1 MTAVLPRPVTDM
13 NVDALSEQM
22 TLLFI
27 LIFIAYIA
35 SKAGLLSKN
44 ANKVI
49 ADLVVNIT
57 NPATI
62 LYAVATSS
70 HALSN
75 TAVLG
80 ILGITI
86 LTLGGQMIL
95 AHGFTK
101 ALRIQPR
108 PAGVYRFMLVF
119 SNCGFLGYPVVRAL
133 FGSDAVFVAS
143 MYNLIFQILCFT
155 YGVRQVA
162 GNPKD
167 QSFSPKMF
175 CTPMVIIS
183 VLALI
188 LYLTNVSFPPMVV
201 ETLSLLDRITSP
213 ASMLVIGCVLASY
226 PLKTIFGRWHVY
238 VFCVVRLIVIPVL
251 VWAILRLFLTDS
263 LILGVMVVLSALPG
277 ATNTVLLCSKYGGDE
292 STAASGLFVS
302 TLLSLVT
309 LPVLLRIL
317 F

>member
-1 MTAVLPRPVTDM
+1 M
-13 NVDALSEQM
+13 NMEALSEQM
-22 TLLFI
+22 ILLFVLI
-27 LIFIAYIA
+27 LIAYLA
-35 SKAGLLSKN
+35 SKVKLLPAN
-44 ANKVI
+44 ANKVL

-75 TAVLG
+75 GAVLS
-80 ILGITI
+80 ILGITT
-86 LTLGGQMIL
+86 LTLGGQIL
-95 AHGFTK
+95 FAHTYTRV
-101 ALRIQPR
+101 LRLERR

-133 FGSDAVFVAS
+133 FGADAVFVAS
-143 MYNLIFQILCFT
+143 MYNLIFQILSFT
-155 YGVRQVA
+155 YGVRQV
-162 GNPKD
+162 GGDP
-167 QSFSPKMF
+167 SSREISSKMF
-175 CTPMVIIS
+175 MTPMVITS

-188 LYLTNVSFPPMVV
+188 LYLLNVPFHPMVV

-213 ASMLVIGCVLASY
+213 ASMLVIGCALAAY

-238 VFCVVRLIVIPVL
+238 LFCVMRLIVIPVI
-251 VWAILRLFLTDS
+251 VWAVLRLFITDP
-263 LILGVMVVLSALPG
+263 LILGVMVLSAMPA
-277 ATNTVLLCSKYGGDE
+277 ATNTVLLCAKYNGDE

-302 TLLSLVT
+302 TLLSLLT
-309 LPVLLRIL
+309 MPVLLRIL

>member
-1 MTAVLPRPVTDM
+1 M
-13 NVDALSEQM
+13 NTDALSEQM
-22 TLLFI
+22 ILLFI
-27 LIFIAYIA
+27 LILVAYIA
-35 SKAGLLSKN
+35 SKIKFLPANS
-44 ANKVI
+44 NKVL

-75 TAVLG
+75 GAVLS

-101 ALRIQPR
+101 FLRIERR

-133 FGSDAVFVAS
+133 FGADAVIVAS

-155 YGVRQVA
+155 YGVRQVGGDPSA
-162 GNPKD
+162 RE
-167 QSFSPKMF
+167 FRPKMF
-175 CTPMVIIS
+175 LTPMVVTS

-188 LYLTNVSFPPMVV
+188 LYLANVPFHPMVV

-213 ASMLVIGCVLASY
+213 ASMLVIGCVLAAY
-226 PLKTIFGRWHVY
+226 PIKTIFGRWHAY
-238 VFCVVRLIVIPVL
+238 VFCLVRLIVIPVI
-251 VWAILRLFLTDS
+251 VWAVLRLFVTDP
-263 LILGVMVVLSALPG
+263 LIFGVMVVLSALPA
-277 ATNTVLLCSKYGGDE
+277 ATNTVLICSKYNGDE
-292 STAASGLFVS
+292 STAASGLFLS
-302 TLLSLVT
+302 TTLSLIT
-309 LPVLLRIL
+309 LPILLRLL

>member
-1 MTAVLPRPVTDM
+1 M
-13 NVDALSEQM
+13 NTDALSEQM
-22 TLLFI
+22 ILLFI
-27 LIFIAYIA
+27 LILVAYIA
-35 SKAGLLSKN
+35 SKIKFLPANS
-44 ANKVI
+44 NKVL

-75 TAVLG
+75 GAVLS

-101 ALRIQPR
+101 FLRIERR

-133 FGSDAVFVAS
+133 FGADAVFVAS

-155 YGVRQVA
+155 YGVRQVGGDPSA
-162 GNPKD
+162 RE
-167 QSFSPKMF
+167 FRPKMF
-175 CTPMVIIS
+175 LTPMVVTS

-188 LYLTNVSFPPMVV
+188 LYLANIPFHPMVV

-213 ASMLVIGCVLASY
+213 ASMLVIGCVLAAY
-226 PLKTIFGRWHVY
+226 PIKTIFGRWHAY
-238 VFCVVRLIVIPVL
+238 VFCLVRLIVIPVI
-251 VWAILRLFLTDS
+251 VWAVLRLFVTDP
-263 LILGVMVVLSALPG
+263 LIFGVMVVLSALPA
-277 ATNTVLLCSKYGGDE
+277 ATNTVLICSKYNGDE
-292 STAASGLFVS
+292 STAASGLFLS
-302 TLLSLVT
+302 TTLSLIT
-309 LPVLLRIL
+309 LPILLRLL

>member
-1 MTAVLPRPVTDM
+1 M
-13 NVDALSEQM
+13 NTDALSEQM
-22 TLLFI
+22 ILLFI
-27 LIFIAYIA
+27 LILVAYIA
-35 SKAGLLSKN
+35 SKIKFLPANS
-44 ANKVI
+44 NKVL

-75 TAVLG
+75 GAVLS

-86 LTLGGQMIL
+86 LTLCGQMIL

-101 ALRIQPR
+101 FLRIERR

-133 FGSDAVFVAS
+133 FGADAVFVAS

-155 YGVRQVA
+155 YGVRQVGGDPSA
-162 GNPKD
+162 RE
-167 QSFSPKMF
+167 FRPKMF
-175 CTPMVIIS
+175 LTPMVVTS

-188 LYLTNVSFPPMVV
+188 LYLANVPFHPMVV

-213 ASMLVIGCVLASY
+213 ASMLVIGCVLAAY
-226 PLKTIFGRWHVY
+226 PIKTIFGRWHAY
-238 VFCVVRLIVIPVL
+238 VFCLVRLIVIPVI
-251 VWAILRLFLTDS
+251 VWAVLRLFVTDP
-263 LILGVMVVLSALPG
+263 LIFGVMVVLSALPA
-277 ATNTVLLCSKYGGDE
+277 ATNTVLICSKYNGDE
-292 STAASGLFVS
+292 STAASGLFLS
-302 TLLSLVT
+302 TTLSLIT
-309 LPVLLRIL
+309 LPILLRLL

>member
-1 MTAVLPRPVTDM
+1 MNTA
-13 NVDALSEQM
+13 ALSEQM
-22 TLLFI
+22 ILLFI

-35 SKAGLLSKN
+35 SKVKLLPSN
-44 ANKVI
+44 ANKVL

-75 TAVLG
+75 AAVLG

-86 LTLGGQMIL
+86 LTLGGQILL
-95 AHGFTK
+95 AHGYTK
-101 ALRIQPR
+101 ILRIDR
-108 PAGVYRFMLVF
+108 RSAGVYRFMLVF
-119 SNCGFLGYPVVRAL
+119 SNCGFLGYPVVRAI
-133 FGSDAVFVAS
+133 FGADAVFVAS

-155 YGVRQVA
+155 YGVQQVGGDPSA
-162 GNPKD
+162 REFKPKT
-167 QSFSPKMF
+167 FL
-175 CTPMVIIS
+175 TPMVVTS

-188 LYLTNVSFPPMVV
+188 LYLTNVPFHPMVV
-201 ETLSLLDRITSP
+201 DTLSLLDRITSP
-213 ASMLVIGCVLASY
+213 ASMLAIGCALAAY
-226 PLKTIFGRWHVY
+226 PLKQIFGRWQVY

-251 VWAILRLFLTDS
+251 VWAILRLFISND
-263 LILGVMVVLSALPG
+263 LILGVMVVLSALPA
-277 ATNTVLLCSKYGGDE
+277 ATNTALLCAKYGGDE

-302 TLLSLVT
+302 TLLSLLT
-309 LPVLLRIL
+309 LPTLLRIL

>member
-1 MTAVLPRPVTDM
+1 M
-13 NVDALSEQM
+13 NTDALSEQM
-22 TLLFI
+22 ILLFI
-27 LIFIAYIA
+27 LILVAYIA
-35 SKAGLLSKN
+35 SKIKFLPANS
-44 ANKVI
+44 NKVL

-75 TAVLG
+75 GAVLS

-101 ALRIQPR
+101 FLRIQRR

-133 FGSDAVFVAS
+133 FGADAVFVAS

-155 YGVRQVA
+155 YGVRQVGGDPSA
-162 GNPKD
+162 RE
-167 QSFSPKMF
+167 FRPKMF
-175 CTPMVIIS
+175 LTPMVVTS

-188 LYLTNVSFPPMVV
+188 LYLANVPFHPMVV

-213 ASMLVIGCVLASY
+213 ASMLVIGCVLAAY
-226 PLKTIFGRWHVY
+226 PIKTIFGQWHAY
-238 VFCVVRLIVIPVL
+238 VFCLVRLIVIPVI
-251 VWAILRLFLTDS
+251 VWAILRLFVTDP
-263 LILGVMVVLSALPG
+263 LIFGVMVVLSALPA
-277 ATNTVLLCSKYGGDE
+277 ATNTVLICSKYNGDE
-292 STAASGLFVS
+292 STAASGLFLS
-302 TLLSLVT
+302 TTLSLIT
-309 LPVLLRIL
+309 LPILLRLL

>member
-1 MTAVLPRPVTDM
+1 M
-13 NVDALSEQM
+13 NLDALSEQM

-35 SKAGLLSKN
+35 SKIKLLPAN

-75 TAVLG
+75 GAVLG
-80 ILGITI
+80 ILGITL
-86 LTLGGQMIL
+86 LTLGAQILL
-95 AHGFTK
+95 AHGFTG
-101 ALRIQPR
+101 ALRLKGPQGG
-108 PAGVYRFMLVF
+108 AYRFMLVF
-119 SNCGFLGYPVVRAL
+119 SNCGFLGYPVVQAL
-133 FGSDAVFVAS
+133 FGGDAVFVAS
-143 MYNLIFQILCFT
+143 MYNLIFQVLCYT

-162 GNPKD
+162 GDPSVRD
-167 QSFSPKMF
+167 FSPRMF
-175 CTPMVIIS
+175 CTPMVITS

-188 LYLTNVSFPPMVV
+188 LYLLNVPFHPTVV
-201 ETLSLLDRITSP
+201 STLALLDRITSP
-213 ASMLVIGCVLASY
+213 ASMLVIGCALAAY

-251 VWAILRLFLTDS
+251 VWSVLRLFIDDA
-263 LILGVMVVLSALPG
+263 LILGVMVVISALPA
-277 ATNTVLLCSKYGGDE
+277 ATNTALLCAKYNGDQ

-302 TLLSLVT
+302 TLLCLVT
-309 LPVLLRIL
+309 LPILLRIL

>member
-1 MTAVLPRPVTDM
+1 M
-13 NVDALSEQM
+13 NMEALSEQM
-22 TLLFI
+22 ILLFVLI
-27 LIFIAYIA
+27 LIAYIA
-35 SKAGLLSKN
+35 SKVKLLPAN
-44 ANKVI
+44 ANKVL

-75 TAVLG
+75 GAVLS
-80 ILGITI
+80 ILAITT
-86 LTLGGQMIL
+86 LTLGGQIL
-95 AHGFTK
+95 FAHTYTRV
-101 ALRIQPR
+101 LRLERR

-133 FGSDAVFVAS
+133 FGADAVFVAS
-143 MYNLIFQILCFT
+143 MYNLIFQILSFT
-155 YGVRQVA
+155 YGVRQVGGDPSA
-162 GNPKD
+162 RE
-167 QSFSPKMF
+167 FSPKMF
-175 CTPMVIIS
+175 MTPMVITS

-188 LYLTNVSFPPMVV
+188 LYLLNVPFHPMVV

-213 ASMLVIGCVLASY
+213 ASMLVIGCALAAY

-238 VFCVVRLIVIPVL
+238 LFCVMRLIVIPVI
-251 VWAILRLFLTDS
+251 VWAVLRLFITDP
-263 LILGVMVVLSALPG
+263 LILGVMVVLSAMPA
-277 ATNTVLLCSKYGGDE
+277 ATNTVLLCAKYNGDE

-302 TLLSLVT
+302 TLLSLLT
-309 LPVLLRIL
+309 MPVLLRIL

>member
-1 MTAVLPRPVTDM
+1 M
-13 NVDALSEQM
+13 NTDALSEQM
-22 TLLFI
+22 ILLFI
-27 LIFIAYIA
+27 LILVAYIA
-35 SKAGLLSKN
+35 SKIKFLPANS
-44 ANKVI
+44 NKVL

-75 TAVLG
+75 GAVLS

-101 ALRIQPR
+101 FLRIERR

-133 FGSDAVFVAS
+133 FGADAVFVAS

-155 YGVRQVA
+155 YGVRQVGGDPSA
-162 GNPKD
+162 RE
-167 QSFSPKMF
+167 FRPKMF
-175 CTPMVIIS
+175 LTPMVVTS

-188 LYLTNVSFPPMVV
+188 LYLANVPFHPMVV

-213 ASMLVIGCVLASY
+213 ASMLVIGCVLAAY
-226 PLKTIFGRWHVY
+226 PIKTIFGRWHAY
-238 VFCVVRLIVIPVL
+238 VFCLVRLIVIPVI
-251 VWAILRLFLTDS
+251 VWAVLGLFVTDP
-263 LILGVMVVLSALPG
+263 LIFGVMVVLSALPA
-277 ATNTVLLCSKYGGDE
+277 ATNTVLICSKYNGDE
-292 STAASGLFVS
+292 STAASGLFLS
-302 TLLSLVT
+302 TTLSLIT
-309 LPVLLRIL
+309 LPILLRLL

>member
-1 MTAVLPRPVTDM
+1 M
-13 NVDALSEQM
+13 NTDALSEQM
-22 TLLFI
+22 ILLFI
-27 LIFIAYIA
+27 LILVAYIA
-35 SKAGLLSKN
+35 SKIKFLPANS
-44 ANKVI
+44 NKVL

-75 TAVLG
+75 GAVLS

-101 ALRIQPR
+101 FLRIERR

-133 FGSDAVFVAS
+133 FGADAVFVAS

-155 YGVRQVA
+155 YGVRQVGGDPSA
-162 GNPKD
+162 RE
-167 QSFSPKMF
+167 FRPKMF
-175 CTPMVIIS
+175 LTPMVVTS

-188 LYLTNVSFPPMVV
+188 LYLANVPFHPMVV

-213 ASMLVIGCVLASY
+213 ASMLVIGCVLAAY
-226 PLKTIFGRWHVY
+226 PIKTIFGRWHAY
-238 VFCVVRLIVIPVL
+238 VFCLVRLIVIPVI
-251 VWAILRLFLTDS
+251 VWAVLRLFVTDP
-263 LILGVMVVLSALPG
+263 LIFGVMVVLSALPA
-277 ATNTVLLCSKYGGDE
+277 ATNTALICSKYNGDE
-292 STAASGLFVS
+292 STAASGLFLS
-302 TLLSLVT
+302 TALSLIT
-309 LPVLLRIL
+309 LPILLQLL

>member
-1 MTAVLPRPVTDM
+1 M
-13 NVDALSEQM
+13 NMDALSEQM
-22 TLLFI
+22 ILLFVLI
-27 LIFIAYIA
+27 LIAYIA
-35 SKAGLLSKN
+35 SKVKLLPAN
-44 ANKVI
+44 ANKVL

-75 TAVLG
+75 GAVLS
-80 ILGITI
+80 ILAITT
-86 LTLGGQMIL
+86 LTLGGQIL
-95 AHGFTK
+95 FAHTYTK
-101 ALRIQPR
+101 VLRLERR

-133 FGSDAVFVAS
+133 FGADAVFVAS
-143 MYNLIFQILCFT
+143 MYNLIFQILSFT
-155 YGVRQVA
+155 YGVRQV
-162 GNPKD
+162 GGDPTSR
-167 QSFSPKMF
+167 QVSPKMF
-175 CTPMVIIS
+175 MTPMVITS

-188 LYLTNVSFPPMVV
+188 LYLINVPFHPMVV

-213 ASMLVIGCVLASY
+213 ASMLVIGCALAAY

-238 VFCVVRLIVIPVL
+238 LFCVMRLIVIPVI
-251 VWAILRLFLTDS
+251 VWAVLRLFITDP
-263 LILGVMVVLSALPG
+263 LILGVMVVLSAMPA
-277 ATNTVLLCSKYGGDE
+277 ATNTVLLCAKYNGDE

-302 TLLSLVT
+302 TLLSLLT
-309 LPVLLRIL
+309 MPVLLRIL

>member
-1 MTAVLPRPVTDM
+1 M
-13 NVDALSEQM
+13 NTDALSEQM
-22 TLLFI
+22 ILLFI
-27 LIFIAYIA
+27 LILVAYIA
-35 SKAGLLSKN
+35 SKIKFLPANS
-44 ANKVI
+44 NKVL

-75 TAVLG
+75 GAVLS

-101 ALRIQPR
+101 FLRIERR

-133 FGSDAVFVAS
+133 FGADAVFVAS

-155 YGVRQVA
+155 YGVRQVGGDPSA
-162 GNPKD
+162 RE
-167 QSFSPKMF
+167 FRPKM
-175 CTPMVIIS
+175 CLTPIVVTS

-188 LYLTNVSFPPMVV
+188 LYLANVPFHPMVV

-213 ASMLVIGCVLASY
+213 ASMLVIGCVLAAY
-226 PLKTIFGRWHVY
+226 PIKTIFGRWHAY
-238 VFCVVRLIVIPVL
+238 VFCLVRLIVIPVI
-251 VWAILRLFLTDS
+251 VWAVLRLFVTDP
-263 LILGVMVVLSALPG
+263 LIFGVMVVLSALPA
-277 ATNTVLLCSKYGGDE
+277 ATNTVLICSKYNGDE
-292 STAASGLFVS
+292 STAASGLFLS
-302 TLLSLVT
+302 TTLSLIT
-309 LPVLLRIL
+309 LPILLRLL

>member
-1 MTAVLPRPVTDM
+1 M
-13 NVDALSEQM
+13 NTDALSEQM
-22 TLLFI
+22 ILLFI
-27 LIFIAYIA
+27 LILVAYIA
-35 SKAGLLSKN
+35 SKIKFLPANS
-44 ANKVI
+44 NKVL

-62 LYAVATSS
+62 LYAVANSS

-75 TAVLG
+75 GAVLS

-101 ALRIQPR
+101 FFRIERR

-133 FGSDAVFVAS
+133 FGADAVFVAS

-155 YGVRQVA
+155 YGVRQVGGDPSA
-162 GNPKD
+162 RE
-167 QSFSPKMF
+167 FRPKMF
-175 CTPMVIIS
+175 LTPMVVTS

-188 LYLTNVSFPPMVV
+188 LYLANVPFHPMVV

-213 ASMLVIGCVLASY
+213 ASMLVIGCVLAAY
-226 PLKTIFGRWHVY
+226 PIKTIFGRWHAY
-238 VFCVVRLIVIPVL
+238 VFCLVRLIVIPVI
-251 VWAILRLFLTDS
+251 VWAVLRLFVTDP
-263 LILGVMVVLSALPG
+263 LIFGVMVVLSALPA
-277 ATNTVLLCSKYGGDE
+277 ATNTVLICSKYNGDE
-292 STAASGLFVS
+292 STAASGLFLS
-302 TLLSLVT
+302 TTLSLIT
-309 LPVLLRIL
+309 LPILLRLL

>member
-1 MTAVLPRPVTDM
+1 M
-13 NVDALSEQM
+13 NLDALSEQM

-35 SKAGLLSKN
+35 SKIKLLPAN

-75 TAVLG
+75 GAVLG
-80 ILGITI
+80 ILGITL
-86 LTLGGQMIL
+86 LTLGAQILL
-95 AHGFTK
+95 AHGFTG
-101 ALRIQPR
+101 ALRLKGPQGG
-108 PAGVYRFMLVF
+108 AYRFMLVF
-119 SNCGFLGYPVVRAL
+119 SNCGFLGYPVVQAL
-133 FGSDAVFVAS
+133 FGGDAVFVAS
-143 MYNLIFQILCFT
+143 MYNLIFQVLCYT

-162 GNPKD
+162 GDPSVRD
-167 QSFSPKMF
+167 FSPRMF
-175 CTPMVIIS
+175 CTPMVITS

-188 LYLTNVSFPPMVV
+188 LYLLNVPFHPTVV
-201 ETLSLLDRITSP
+201 STLALLDRITSP
-213 ASMLVIGCVLASY
+213 ASMLVIGCALAAY

-251 VWAILRLFLTDS
+251 VWSVLRLFIDDA
-263 LILGVMVVLSALPG
+263 LILGVMVVISALPA
-277 ATNTVLLCSKYGGDE
+277 ATNTALLCAKYNGDQ

-302 TLLSLVT
+302 TLLCLVT
-309 LPVLLRIL
+309 LPLLLRIL

>member
-1 MTAVLPRPVTDM
+1 M
-13 NVDALSEQM
+13 NMEALSEQM
-22 TLLFI
+22 ILLFVLI
-27 LIFIAYIA
+27 LIAYIA
-35 SKAGLLSKN
+35 SKVKLLPAN
-44 ANKVI
+44 ANKVL

-75 TAVLG
+75 GAVLS
-80 ILGITI
+80 ILAITT
-86 LTLGGQMIL
+86 LTLGGQIL
-95 AHGFTK
+95 FAHTYTRV
-101 ALRIQPR
+101 LRLERR

-133 FGSDAVFVAS
+133 FGADAVFVAS
-143 MYNLIFQILCFT
+143 MYNLIFQILSFT
-155 YGVRQVA
+155 YGVRQVGGDPSA
-162 GNPKD
+162 RE
-167 QSFSPKMF
+167 FSPKMF
-175 CTPMVIIS
+175 MTPMVITS

-188 LYLTNVSFPPMVV
+188 LYLLNVPFHPMVV

-213 ASMLVIGCVLASY
+213 ASMLVIGCALAAY

-238 VFCVVRLIVIPVL
+238 LFCVMRLIVIPVI
-251 VWAILRLFLTDS
+251 VWAVLRLFITDP
-263 LILGVMVVLSALPG
+263 LILGVMVVLSAMPA
-277 ATNTVLLCSKYGGDE
+277 ATNTVLLCAKYNGDE

-302 TLLSLVT
+302 TLLSLLT
-309 LPVLLRIL
+309 MPILLRIL

>member
-1 MTAVLPRPVTDM
+1 M
-13 NVDALSEQM
+13 NTDALSEQM
-22 TLLFI
+22 LLLFVLI
-27 LIFIAYIA
+27 LIAYIA
-35 SKAGLLSKN
+35 SKVKFLPANS
-44 ANKVI
+44 NKVL

-75 TAVLG
+75 GAVLS

-101 ALRIQPR
+101 VLRIEHR

-133 FGSDAVFVAS
+133 FGADAVFVAS

-155 YGVRQVA
+155 YGVRQVGGDPSA
-162 GNPKD
+162 REFK
-167 QSFSPKMF
+167 PKMF
-175 CTPMVIIS
+175 LTPMVVTS

-188 LYLTNVSFPPMVV
+188 LYLANVPFHPMVV

-213 ASMLVIGCVLASY
+213 ASMLVIGCVLAAY
-226 PLKTIFGRWHVY
+226 PLKTIFGRWHAY
-238 VFCVVRLIVIPVL
+238 VFCVVRLIVIPVI
-251 VWAILRLFLTDS
+251 VWAILRLFVTDP
-263 LILGVMVVLSALPG
+263 LIFGVMVVLSALPA
-277 ATNTVLLCSKYGGDE
+277 ATNTVLICSKYNGDE
-292 STAASGLFVS
+292 STAASGLFLS
-302 TLLSLVT
+302 TTLSLIT
-309 LPVLLRIL
+309 LPILLQIL

>member
-1 MTAVLPRPVTDM
+1 M
-13 NVDALSEQM
+13 NTDALSEQM
-22 TLLFI
+22 ILLFI
-27 LIFIAYIA
+27 LILVAYIA
-35 SKAGLLSKN
+35 SKIKFLPAN
-44 ANKVI
+44 FNKVL

-75 TAVLG
+75 GAVLS

-101 ALRIQPR
+101 FLRIERR

-133 FGSDAVFVAS
+133 FGADAVFVAS

-155 YGVRQVA
+155 YGVRQVGGDPSA
-162 GNPKD
+162 RE
-167 QSFSPKMF
+167 FRPKMF
-175 CTPMVIIS
+175 LTPMVVTS

-188 LYLTNVSFPPMVV
+188 LYLANVPFHPMVV

-213 ASMLVIGCVLASY
+213 ASMLVIGCVLAAY
-226 PLKTIFGRWHVY
+226 PIKTIFGRWHAY
-238 VFCVVRLIVIPVL
+238 VFCLVRLIVIPVI
-251 VWAILRLFLTDS
+251 VWAVLRLFVTDP
-263 LILGVMVVLSALPG
+263 LIFGVMVVLSALPA
-277 ATNTVLLCSKYGGDE
+277 ATNTVLICSKYNGDE
-292 STAASGLFVS
+292 STAASGLFLS
-302 TLLSLVT
+302 TTLSLIT
-309 LPVLLRIL
+309 LPILLRLL

>member
-1 MTAVLPRPVTDM
+1 M
-13 NVDALSEQM
+13 NTDALTEQM
-22 TLLFI
+22 ILLFVLI
-27 LIFIAYIA
+27 LVAYIA
-35 SKAGLLSKN
+35 TKIKFLPANS
-44 ANKVI
+44 NKVL

-75 TAVLG
+75 GAVLS

-101 ALRIQPR
+101 VLRIDR
-108 PAGVYRFMLVF
+108 RAAGVYRFMLVF

-133 FGSDAVFVAS
+133 FGADAVFVAS

-155 YGVRQVA
+155 YGVRQVGGDPSA
-162 GNPKD
+162 RE
-167 QSFSPKMF
+167 FSPKMF
-175 CTPMVIIS
+175 LTPMVVTS

-188 LYLTNVSFPPMVV
+188 LYLTNVPFHPMVV

-213 ASMLVIGCVLASY
+213 ASMLVIGCVLAAY
-226 PLKTIFGRWHVY
+226 PLKTILGRWHTY
-238 VFCVVRLIVIPVL
+238 VFCVVRLIVIPVV
-251 VWAILRLFLTDS
+251 VWAILRLFVTDS
-263 LILGVMVVLSALPG
+263 LIFGVMVVLSALPA
-277 ATNTVLLCSKYGGDE
+277 ATNTALICSKYNGDE
-292 STAASGLFVS
+292 STAASGLFLS
-302 TLLSLVT
+302 TALSLIT
-309 LPVLLRIL
+309 LPILLQLL

>member
-1 MTAVLPRPVTDM
+1 M
-13 NVDALSEQM
+13 NMDALSEQM
-22 TLLFI
+22 ILLFVLI
-27 LIFIAYIA
+27 LIAYIA
-35 SKAGLLSKN
+35 SKVKLLPAN
-44 ANKVI
+44 ANKVL

-75 TAVLG
+75 GAVLS
-80 ILGITI
+80 ILAITA
-86 LTLGGQMIL
+86 LTLGGQIL
-95 AHGFTK
+95 FAHGYTK
-101 ALRIQPR
+101 ALRLERR

-133 FGSDAVFVAS
+133 FGADAVFVAS
-143 MYNLIFQILCFT
+143 MYNLIFQILSFT
-155 YGVRQVA
+155 YGVRQVGGDPA
-162 GNPKD
+162 SR
-167 QSFSPKMF
+167 SFSIKMF
-175 CTPMVIIS
+175 MTPMVITS

-188 LYLTNVSFPPMVV
+188 LYLVNVPFHPMVV

-213 ASMLVIGCVLASY
+213 ASMLVIGCALAAY

-251 VWAILRLFLTDS
+251 VWAVLRLFIADA
-263 LILGVMVVLSALPG
+263 LILGVMVVLSAMPA
-277 ATNTVLLCSKYGGDE
+277 ATNTVLLCAKYNGDE

-302 TLLSLVT
+302 TLLSLLT
-309 LPVLLRIL
+309 MPILLRIL

>member
-1 MTAVLPRPVTDM
+1 M
-13 NVDALSEQM
+13 NMDALTEQM
-22 TLLFI
+22 ILLFI

-35 SKAGLLSKN
+35 SKLKLLPSN

-75 TAVLG
+75 GAVLG
-80 ILGITI
+80 ILGITA
-86 LTLGGQMIL
+86 LTLGGQILL
-95 AHGFTK
+95 AHGYTK
-101 ALRIQPR
+101 ALRLQR
-108 PAGVYRFMLVF
+108 EPAGVYRFMLVF

-133 FGSDAVFVAS
+133 FGADAVFVAS
-143 MYNLIFQILCFT
+143 MYNLIFQILSFT
-155 YGVRQVA
+155 YGVRQVGGDPSA
-162 GNPKD
+162 RKI
-167 QSFSPKMF
+167 SPKMF
-175 CTPMVIIS
+175 LTPMVITS

-188 LYLTNVSFPPMVV
+188 LYLTNAPFHPMAVDV
-201 ETLSLLDRITSP
+201 LSLLDRITSP
-213 ASMLVIGCVLASY
+213 ASMLVIGCVLAAY

-238 VFCVVRLIVIPVL
+238 LFCFVRLIVIPVI
-251 VWAILRLFLTDS
+251 VWAVLRLFIMDP
-263 LILGVMVVLSALPG
+263 LILGVMVVLSALPA
-277 ATNTVLLCSKYGGDE
+277 ATNTVLLCSKYNGDE

-309 LPVLLRIL
+309 LPILLRLL

>member
-1 MTAVLPRPVTDM
+1 M
-13 NVDALSEQM
+13 NTDALSEQM
-22 TLLFI
+22 ILLFI
-27 LIFIAYIA
+27 LILVAYIA
-35 SKAGLLSKN
+35 SKIKFLPANS
-44 ANKVI
+44 NKVL

-75 TAVLG
+75 GAVLS

-101 ALRIQPR
+101 FLRIERR

-119 SNCGFLGYPVVRAL
+119 SYCGFLGYPVVRAL
-133 FGSDAVFVAS
+133 FGADAVFVAS

-155 YGVRQVA
+155 YGVRQVGGDPSA
-162 GNPKD
+162 RE
-167 QSFSPKMF
+167 FRPKMF
-175 CTPMVIIS
+175 LTPMVVTS

-188 LYLTNVSFPPMVV
+188 LYLANVPFHPMVV

-213 ASMLVIGCVLASY
+213 ASMLVIGCVLAAY
-226 PLKTIFGRWHVY
+226 PIKTIFGRWHAY
-238 VFCVVRLIVIPVL
+238 VFCLVRLIVIPVI
-251 VWAILRLFLTDS
+251 VWAVLRLFVTDP
-263 LILGVMVVLSALPG
+263 LIFGVMVVLSALPA
-277 ATNTVLLCSKYGGDE
+277 ATNTVLICSKYNGDE
-292 STAASGLFVS
+292 STAASGLFLS
-302 TLLSLVT
+302 TTLSLIT
-309 LPVLLRIL
+309 LPILLRLL